1 MKLCLNQKKDW
12 YSMNYFYYKWSFYWE
27 KGRKVKILIVDFNY
41 FIDAANVWGVD
52 YSNAVGDSSH
62 IRSSTGI
69 GLEWFS
75 PIGPFT
81 FTLAQ
86 PISKIDTDTTQTFQF
101 NIGTTF

>member
-1 MKLCLNQKKDW
+1 MQEM
-12 YSMNYFYYKWSFYWE
+12 S
-27 KGRKVKILIVDFNY
+27 
-41 FIDAANVWGVD
+41 GVD
-52 YSNAVGDSSH
+52 YSSSVGDSSH
-62 IRSSTGI
+62 IRSSTGV

-86 PISKIDTDTTQTFQF
+86 PISKIDTDKTQGFQF

>member
-1 MKLCLNQKKDW
+1 MLL
-12 YSMNYFYYKWSFYWE
+12 E
-27 KGRKVKILIVDFNY
+27 AIEEADFKF

-52 YSNAVGDSSH
+52 YSNEVGDSSH
-62 IRSSTGI
+62 IRSSTGV

-86 PISKIDTDTTQTFQF
+86 PISKVDTDKTQSFQF